1 MKSACVALLLGAAVS
16 GTAMADDGSTLSYS
30 PLSVSTEPSTPG
42 LSLSYFFDGGMI
54 PFFWAP
60 MAGRLAIEAFVEP
73 SESPLLFGDKEGGL
87 PKSSWEVPSY
97 AVAGLTAG
105 IGIGILAGG
114 DRSRWYHLKGLGE
127 ATMTSAFITGGL
139 KTAFARHRPDWTP
152 DDTDDGQRKSFP
164 SGHSTQA
171 FAAATY
177 AILYLRG
184 HVFDSMRGNQ
194 KLPWWEAATYFG
206 IGFGATAIAAE
217 RVIHNR
223 HNFSDVAA
231 GAALGAATSYLMY
244 RFQERRFRD
253 AEAKSSI
260 KNLSISPSIT
270 KETKTLSLSFDW

>member
-1 MKSACVALLLGAAVS
+1 MKSACVALLLGAVLSRPAVANDDTATLSFSPLAVS
-16 GTAMADDGSTLSYS
+16 NRPAPG
-30 PLSVSTEPSTPG
+30 G
-42 LSLSYFFDGGMI
+42 LSLSYFFDGGML

-60 MAGRLAIEAFVEP
+60 IAGRLAIDTWVEP
-73 SESPLLFGDKEGGL
+73 RSTPLGFGDDEGGL

-105 IGIGILAGG
+105 AGIGILAGG
-114 DRSRWYHLKGLGE
+114 DRSRWYHLKGLGQ
-127 ATMTSAFITGGL
+127 ASMTSAFITGGL
-139 KTAFARHRPDWTP
+139 KTVFARHRPDWTP
-152 DDTDDGQRKSFP
+152 EDTDDNQRKSFP

-184 HVFDSMRGNQ
+184 HVFDAMRGNQ

-206 IGFGATAIAAE
+206 IGFGATANAAE

-244 RFQERRFRD
+244 RFQERRFHD
-253 AEAKSSI
+253 AESSV
-260 KNLSISPSIT
+260 KNLSIAPSIT